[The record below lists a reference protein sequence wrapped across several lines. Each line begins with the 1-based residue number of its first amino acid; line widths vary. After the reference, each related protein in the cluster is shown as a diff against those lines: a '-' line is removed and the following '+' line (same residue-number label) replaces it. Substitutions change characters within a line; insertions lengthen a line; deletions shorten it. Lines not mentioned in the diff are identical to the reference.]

1 VFGDSG
7 ENGEF
12 GNEVFTDVHD
22 GGDVSTAVTV
32 VGCRPDGNDR
42 FILEVELQN
51 VSKLTVTDRDL

>member
-1 VFGDSG
+1 MFRDGG

-12 GNEVFTDVHD
+12 GNEVFADVHD
-22 GGDVSTAVTV
+22 GGDVSAAVTV

-51 VSKLTVTDRDL
+51 VSELTVIDSDL